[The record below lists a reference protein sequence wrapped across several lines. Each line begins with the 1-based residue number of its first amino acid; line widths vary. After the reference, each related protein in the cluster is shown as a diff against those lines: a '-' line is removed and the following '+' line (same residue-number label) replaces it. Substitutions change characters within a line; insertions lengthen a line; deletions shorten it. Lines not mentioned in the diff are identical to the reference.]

1 MKASTML
8 FAEKRCAENRARM
21 KRESEEEYAITI
33 LNKVFDKLSIT
44 PTEKVELTNKF
55 IEEIRDSRN

>member
-21 KRESEEEYAITI
+21 KRESRGDFGQPVHIVLDESRSTHR
-33 LNKVFDKLSIT
+33 LVDGKLV
-44 PTEKVELTNKF
+44 EKE
-55 IEEIRDSRN
+55 